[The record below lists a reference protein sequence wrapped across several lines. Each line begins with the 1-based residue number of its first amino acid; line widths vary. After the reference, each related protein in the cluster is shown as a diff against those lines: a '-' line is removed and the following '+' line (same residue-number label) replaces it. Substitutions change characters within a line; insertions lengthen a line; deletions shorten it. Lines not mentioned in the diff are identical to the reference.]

1 MIDLYMWGTANGLRA
16 SLALA
21 ECGLEHRVH
30 KVDITKGEQ
39 RKPEFLKLNPAGAI
53 PVMVDHDG
61 PGGRPLTVAQ
71 SGAIVVYA
79 CEKAGKY
86 IPTEGR
92 RRATAA
98 QWFMFA
104 ASDVAGTSSTV
115 FFSEN
120 VVPEKV
126 AANIDFFKNRLV
138 RYFRLA
144 DDHLGGREYLAGE
157 ISFADLMLYPNYAL
171 RRPLLEAEGGMQN
184 LKRWG
189 DAMAARPGVQ
199 KGMTA

>member
-16 SLALA
+16 TVALA
-21 ECGLEHRVH
+21 ECGLDHRVH
-30 KVDITKGEQ
+30 KVDIIKGEQ
-39 RKPEFLKLNPAGAI
+39 KKPEFLKLNPAGAI

-61 PGGRPLTVAQ
+61 PGGKPLTLAQ
-71 SGAIVVYA
+71 SGAILVYA
-79 CEKAGKY
+79 CEKAGRY
-86 IPTEGR
+86 IPTDGGR
-92 RRATAA
+92 RAMAA

-126 AANIDFFKNRLV
+126 AANIEFFKNRLIN
-138 RYFRLA
+138 YFRLA
-144 DDHLGGREYLAGE
+144 DRHLAGREYLADE

-171 RRPLLEAEGGMQN
+171 RKPLLEAAGGMQE

-199 KGMTA
+199 KGMAP

>member
-1 MIDLYMWGTANGLRA
+1 MIELYMWGTANGLRA
-16 SLALA
+16 SVALA

-39 RKPEFLKLNPAGAI
+39 KKPEFLKLNPAGAI
-53 PVMVDHDG
+53 PVMVDNDG
-61 PGGRPLTVAQ
+61 PGGRPLTLAQ
-71 SGAIVVYA
+71 SGAILVYA

-92 RRATAA
+92 RRAMAA

-104 ASDVAGTSSTV
+104 ASDIAGTSSTV

-126 AANIDFFKNRLV
+126 AANIDFFKNRLIN
-138 RYFRLA
+138 YFRLA
-144 DDHLGGREYLAGE
+144 DRHLAGREYLADE
-157 ISFADLMLYPNYAL
+157 ISFADLMLYPNFAL
-171 RRPLLEAEGGMQN
+171 RKPLLEAAGGMQE

-199 KGMTA
+199 KGMAP

>member
-1 MIDLYMWGTANGLRA
+1 MIELYMWGTANGLRA
-16 SLALA
+16 SVALA

-39 RKPEFLKLNPAGAI
+39 KKPEFLKLNPAGAI
-53 PVMVDHDG
+53 PVMVDNDG
-61 PGGRPLTVAQ
+61 PGGRPLTLAQ
-71 SGAIVVYA
+71 SGAILVYA
-79 CEKAGKY
+79 CEKAGRY
-86 IPTEGR
+86 IPTDGK
-92 RRATAA
+92 RRALAA

-104 ASDVAGTSSTV
+104 ASDIAGTSSTV

-126 AANIDFFKNRLV
+126 AANIDFFKNRLIN
-138 RYFRLA
+138 YFRLA
-144 DDHLGGREYLAGE
+144 DRHLAGREYLADE
-157 ISFADLMLYPNYAL
+157 ISFADLMLYPNFAL
-171 RRPLLEAEGGMQN
+171 RKPLLEAAGGMQE

-199 KGMTA
+199 KGMAP

>member
-16 SLALA
+16 SVALA

-39 RKPEFLKLNPAGAI
+39 KKPEFLKLNPAGAI

-61 PGGRPLTVAQ
+61 PGGRPLTLAQ
-71 SGAIVVYA
+71 SGAILIYA

-92 RRATAA
+92 RRAMAA

-126 AANIDFFKNRLV
+126 AANIDFFRNRLI

-144 DDHLGGREYLAGE
+144 DDHLAGREYLADE
-157 ISFADLMLYPNYAL
+157 ISFADLTLYPNYAL
-171 RRPLLEAEGGMQN
+171 RKPLLEAAGGMQN

-189 DAMAARPGVQ
+189 DALASRPGVQ
-199 KGMTA
+199 KGMAP